1 MTRIRFEGL
10 RLPALSAPWWRS
22 PVADVTLHRS
32 EVIRL
37 FRLGGADNACEPW
50 AVILRMLRGA
60 ETGGHSPLARLV
72 AVMLIVGLFGLSA
85 PVLVP
90 VFRWVVDLL

>member
-1 MTRIRFEGL
+1 M
-10 RLPALSAPWWRS
+10 
-22 PVADVTLHRS
+22 
-32 EVIRL
+32 
-37 FRLGGADNACEPW
+37 
-50 AVILRMLRGA
+50 LRMLRGT

-72 AVMLIVGLFGLSA
+72 AFMLIIGMFGLSA